1 MSLGRVMAG
10 QTDPLVGMAEAELR
24 GIPPFDRLSEAD
36 LRMVVMAT
44 EVRYLS
50 RGEEIFAE
58 GAEPSGCFFILK
70 KGRVEIERSVDGE
83 RHLIDVCDDGDVFG
97 IRALIVG
104 QPYSARAV
112 ASEESLLF
120 SVEYPVFAKIMERVP
135 EVSLFFAAG
144 FAAELPPLRERIV
157 QAAKD
162 VRKAW
167 SKGSARGSEL
177 HVVRPSRAPVTSTA
191 DATVQSVAR
200 RMRDDRIGSML
211 VVDQEGKPIGM
222 VTDTDLRNRVVAEG
236 LDVSTPVEVIMSSPV
251 STIRP
256 EPTVDELTEQ
266 ILRRGCRHFVITED
280 GSADAAALGVVSEH
294 DVLVAKRSTPSVIID
309 GLRGAKDRDELR
321 RFRDLGEE
329 LLAQYLQE
337 EVGMK
342 LVCAVLSQINDA
354 MVQTAIQWA
363 EAELEAK
370 GRRAP
375 CPWCWLGLGSDG
387 REEQLLRTDQDN
399 AILYA
404 EDGEEHQDYFL
415 QLGAHVVESLVAA
428 GFARCPGDIMASNP
442 RWVQSVSGWKKN
454 FQGWIERPEP
464 VALMHA
470 NIFFDFRAVAGEGD
484 LAAALRAWL
493 VECCHQIRGFFSF
506 FAHSAQANPPPLSFF
521 RSVVVER
528 SGEHKDRFDIK
539 ARAMMPLCDAARV
552 LVHDF
557 RLAGQVNTVARF
569 RAVSREEGGPLGR
582 LCDEAAD
589 AYEMFIRFRVEEG
602 LRCRTSGR
610 FIEVDRLSKLERQSL
625 RNAFRITEDLQL
637 SLRQRYRTDFLR

>member
-1 MSLGRVMAG
+1 MSLAQAMAG

-24 GIPPFDRLSEAD
+24 RIPPFDRLNEAD
-36 LRMVVMAT
+36 LRTVVLAT
-44 EVRYLS
+44 EVRYLD

-58 GAEPSGCFFILK
+58 GAEPERRFFVLK

-83 RHLIDVCDDGDVFG
+83 RHLVDVCDDGDVFG

-112 ASEESLLF
+112 ASEESLVF
-120 SVEYPVFAKIMERVP
+120 SVGYDIFAEVMERVP
-135 EVSLFFAAG
+135 DVSLFFAAG

-167 SKGSARGSEL
+167 SKSASRGSEH
-177 HVVRPSRAPVTSTA
+177 HVVRPARPPVTAEA
-191 DATVQSVAR
+191 DATIQSVAR

-211 VVDQEGKPIGM
+211 IVDETKKPIGM

-236 LDVSTPVEVIMSSPV
+236 LDVSSPVKGIMSSPV
-251 STIRP
+251 FTIRP

-266 ILRRGCRHFVITED
+266 IIRRGSRHFVITED
-280 GSADAAALGVVSEH
+280 GTPDAIALGVVSEH

-321 RFRDLGEE
+321 RYRDLGEE
-329 LLAQYLQE
+329 LLGQYLQE

-354 MVQTAIQWA
+354 MVQTAIRWA
-363 EAELEAK
+363 EAELEAR

-375 CPWCWLGLGSDG
+375 CGWCWLGLGSDG

-404 EDGEEHQDYFL
+404 EEGEGHQAYFL
-415 QLGAHVVESLVAA
+415 ELGAHVVDSLVAA
-428 GFARCPGDIMASNP
+428 GFARCPGEIMASNP
-442 RWVQSVSGWKKN
+442 RWVQPLSGWQKS

-464 VALMHA
+464 MALMHA
-470 NIFFDFRAVAGEGD
+470 NIFFDFRAVAGASD
-484 LAAALRAWL
+484 LADALRDWL
-493 VECCHQIRGFFSF
+493 VERCHQIRAFFPF

-521 RSVVVER
+521 RSVVVEK

-552 LVHDF
+552 LVHDL
-557 RLAGQVNTVARF
+557 RLAEHVNTVARF
-569 RAVSREEGGPLGR
+569 RAVAQKDGGPLGR

-589 AYEMFIRFRVEEG
+589 AYEMFVRFRAEEG
-602 LRCRTSGR
+602 LRCGNSGR
-610 FIEVDRLSKLERQSL
+610 FIEVERLSKLERQSL

-637 SLRQRYRTDFLR
+637 SLRQRYRTDFFR